1 MQPCMKDARE
11 GPAAEIFIFLNSK
24 FSLTELEPFAMPFHF
39 IYTILLLN
47 KRQILMRKK
56 NTKFCLFICLCAFMG
71 GRHGLHRCKR

>member
-1 MQPCMKDARE
+1 
-11 GPAAEIFIFLNSK
+11 
-24 FSLTELEPFAMPFHF
+24 LTAPEPFAMPFHF